1 MKKSYEFLGWFKSL
15 YRMEILIAGL
25 ILVALMVYASTKI
38 KKSAARA
45 YEPEVI
51 ETDDFFI
58 LKPEGFINPLNG
70 DNEFAFLAYSKEFGT
85 GGTEDIREA
94 SARISVYV
102 DDNFDDICDRAKESV
117 TEIISAKSYQSGGSR
132 HYIIAAE
139 SEENGK
145 PIGVYFKI
153 ATNDPKVYTL
163 HISVLSEHKE
173 NYLRRIEEMIDSFVV
188 K

>member
-1 MKKSYEFLGWFKSL
+1 MEFL
-15 YRMEILIAGL
+15 IPGL

-38 KKSAARA
+38 KKNAARA
-45 YEPEVI
+45 YEEEAI
-51 ETDDFFI
+51 ETDAFSI
-58 LKPEGFINPLNG
+58 LKPDGFINPTNG
-70 DNEFAFLAYSKEFGT
+70 DPRFAFLAYSKEFGT
-85 GGTEDIREA
+85 GNSDNIREA
-94 SARISVYV
+94 SAWISIYV

-132 HYIIAAE
+132 HCIIAAE

-145 PIGVYFKI
+145 PIGVYYKI
-153 ATNDPKVYTL
+153 ASNDPKVYKL
-163 HISVLSEHKE
+163 HISVLSEHKD